1 MVTRLGILDKWE
13 KGFKR
18 HLKSL
23 LPVQSHID
31 LTLDEL
37 KEYVQL
43 GEFTSSPFKDK
54 PSVNPAWSRWEQ
66 SRLYSGLACLSRIHA
81 QTEELDALNGMSY
94 GSDHLGNAFTACY
107 VSTLTNAH
115 MYSLFFARF
124 GRVGGMPI
132 DMKVVPYAS
141 IGFLIGAKPQAVNFS
156 RLLIKAFH
164 KKWFNYQE
172 YPIFCFILRILA
184 DFLDEKPLELS
195 GKAAQEILFHELFNE
210 WKNPD
215 PDSIVELCLAACDY
229 HTHQCKPDNG
239 NKWHEFNNG
248 EWVWWPIEINLLF
261 KLRELLG
268 FKNPDI
274 NHPLMNTTLGQLP
287 AEKEF
292 VLDELLLQVLERMQ
306 GQGFDENEVFER
318 IYSENF

>member
-1 MVTRLGILDKWE
+1 MSTRLGIYDKWE
-13 KGFKR
+13 KGFKK

-23 LPVQSHID
+23 LANQVQTD
-31 LTLDEL
+31 LFVGTL
-37 KEYVQL
+37 KEYCQTGDFV
-43 GEFTSSPFKDK
+43 SSPFKEK
-54 PSVNPAWSRWEQ
+54 PSVSPAWFQWEQ
-66 SRLYSGLACLSRIHA
+66 SRLNGGLVYLSRIHA
-81 QTEELDALNGMSY
+81 KTYELNVLNSQVCNL
-94 GSDHLGNAFTACY
+94 DCLGNSFLASYF
-107 VSTLTNAH
+107 SSLIDIH
-115 MYSLFFARF
+115 MYSSFSVRF
-124 GRVGGMPI
+124 GRSCDMSL

-141 IGFLIGAKPQAVNFS
+141 IGFLIGAQPQALSFS

-172 YPIFCFILRILA
+172 YPIFCFMLRILA

-215 PDSIVELCLAACDY
+215 PDSIAELCLAVCDY
-229 HTHQCKPDNG
+229 HTHQCKPDSG

-292 VLDELLLQVLERMQ
+292 VMDDLLLKVLERMQ
-306 GQGFDENEVFER
+306 SQGFDENEVFEK
-318 IYSENF
+318 IYSEKF